1 MYSGEHHLEFRE
13 VCMAEKG
20 RSGVVREESE
30 ARVEGEPGLYGSTG
44 SSGQIFRKTLLQAT
58 TILVIVMLAL
68 LARETVYILLLFFAG
83 ILLAVLLDFF
93 GRQIMRLPRVPHWL
107 AVTFVLILLTGLL
120 VLVFILVVP
129 MVAEETEALAAQIHK
144 SIEELMEWLQQNA
157 GGRYLVEQLSR
168 MNMQAGDGEMWGRV
182 AGIFSTTLGAI
193 TGLSII
199 VIVGVFLAYSPGM
212 YQTGFL
218 HLVPIVHRE
227 RAAEVMTS
235 IGTTLRWWL
244 LGQLISMTVLAV
256 STWIMLTLL
265 DVPLALILALITGLM
280 TFIPYLGPLIALIP
294 IILLSFLESPFLALN
309 VFILYMGIQ
318 NVEANVLMPI
328 IFHRTVHIPPAL
340 GVISQILFG
349 SLLGVL
355 GFILAIP
362 LMAVILQFLK
372 MIYVEDVLGDRSVAN
387 N

>member
-1 MYSGEHHLEFRE
+1 VAEQAGARE
-13 VCMAEKG
+13 GKQGSEAP
-20 RSGVVREESE
+20 RVREET
-30 ARVEGEPGLYGSTG
+30 GLYGSTG
-44 SSGQIFRKTLLQAT
+44 SSGQIFRKTLLQAI

-68 LARETVYILLLFFAG
+68 LARETLHILLLFFAG

-93 GRQIMRLPRVPHWL
+93 SRQIMRIPRVPHWL
-107 AVTFVLILLTGLL
+107 AVTIVLILLAGLL

-129 MVAEETEALAAQIHK
+129 MVAEETEALATQIQK
-144 SIEELMEWLQQNA
+144 SIEELIEWLQQNA
-157 GGRYLVEQLSR
+157 GGRFLVEQLSR
-168 MNMQAGDGEMWGRV
+168 LDLKADDGEMWGRV
-182 AGIFSTTLGAI
+182 AGVFSTTVGAI
-193 TGLSII
+193 TGFSII
-199 VIVGVFLAYSPGM
+199 LIVGVFMAYSPGM

-218 HLVPIVHRE
+218 HLVPPIHRG
-227 RAAEVMTS
+227 RAAEVMTA

-244 LGQLISMTVLAV
+244 LGQMISMTVLAV

-265 DVPLALILALITGLM
+265 DVPLALILALITGIM

-309 VFILYMGIQ
+309 VFILYMAIQ

-362 LMAVILQFLK
+362 LMAVILQFVK
-372 MIYVEDVLGDRSVAN
+372 MVYVEGVLGDKEMASESA
-387 N
+387 